1 MDLEI
6 KMKQHWKIVVLISL
20 AGLLGACQDQSGPAT
35 KEDATE
41 KATQNT
47 TEKFTDKTSE
57 ETKEGTATIMAE
69 TQTNPMV
76 IIETSM
82 GTIKAKLWADKT
94 PVTVANFLSYAD
106 KGYYDGLIFHRVI
119 EGFMIQ
125 GGGFGADMAQKPTD
139 KPIKNEAATGKPND
153 KGTLAMARTGVVDS
167 ATSQFFINLANNDF
181 LNHKST
187 NPQEFGYCAFG
198 EVVEGIEVVEAI
210 GQVKTHSAAGH
221 DDVPVDAVK
230 IESIRRAE

>member
-1 MDLEI
+1 
-6 KMKQHWKIVVLISL
+6 MKQHWKIVVLVSL
-20 AGLLGACQDQSGPAT
+20 AGLLGACQDQSGPASREQAADKT
-35 KEDATE
+35 AQDTA
-41 KATQNT
+41 
-47 TEKFTDKTSE
+47 EKFTE
-57 ETKEGTATIMAE
+57 ETKEGMASIMAE

-82 GTIKAKLWADKT
+82 GTIKAKLWTDKT
-94 PVTVANFLSYAD
+94 PVTVANFLSYVD
-106 KGYYDGLIFHRVI
+106 KGYFDGLIFHRVI

-125 GGGFGADMAQKPTD
+125 GGGFGADMQQKATD

-167 ATSQFFINLANNDF
+167 ATSQFFINLTDNDF
-181 LNHKST
+181 LNHKSN

-210 GQVKTHSAAGH
+210 GQVKTHSAGGY
-221 DDVPVDAVK
+221 DDVPVEAVEIK
-230 IESIRRAE
+230 SIRRGE